1 MTVLSL
7 EKRKFDCHSEPALR
21 QRLESQGYSV
31 FAWQDRPG
39 AYYSP
44 HSHDHDEFIVVHQG
58 TIRFLIDGKPYDLEP
73 GDLLNLPAHT
83 VHEAINEGT
92 QTVRYYICSRS

>member
-1 MTVLSL
+1 MTELSL
-7 EKRKFDCHSEPALR
+7 EKGKFECRSEQELR
-21 QRLESQGYSV
+21 QSLESQGFSI

-39 AYYSP
+39 AYYSH

-58 TIRFLIDGKPYDLEP
+58 AIRFLIDGKPYDLEP

-83 VHEAINEGT
+83 VHEAINHGS
-92 QTVRYYICSRS
+92 QTVRYYICSRR